1 MGDRGKCRAGKG
13 GEVRAV
19 RIADLFCGAGGSST
33 GAMEAAQILGY
44 RPELTAV
51 NHWDRAIETHQAN
64 HPGARHLC
72 TGVDNINP
80 RDLYAED
87 ELDVLIAS
95 PECTHFS
102 TARGGRPVNEQS
114 RATAMCVIRW
124 AETMRPP
131 IIMIENVPEFRSW
144 GPLIRKR
151 VRFFPTFEVWND
163 DRELLG
169 KKRGSRQTYEKA
181 KKAVPMRLEW
191 VPDPKRKGE
200 LFEAWLTML
209 RAIGYKVDHRII
221 CCANYGDPTTR
232 KRLFIQAVRGA
243 RKIVWPHPTH
253 LEDPESELALSRTRP
268 WPTARNDVI
277 DWSLQ
282 GLSIYSRKKPLSAK
296 TMARIM
302 AGLEKFGLKPFIV
315 PQQQG
320 GSPVRSVDR
329 PAPTVTT
336 TSRGVKLI
344 EPFLVNMKGKSK
356 GASVDKPSPAVTG
369 GQHLMLAEPF
379 IVPNFGEREGQE
391 PRVHSIDAPAP
402 AVTGRGAGNLIQP
415 CLIKM
420 RGTNNAADVDKPSP
434 TVTGSQTLAL
444 AEFIIQTDQTGSNGS
459 CARSTNRP
467 LGAVVSK
474 QNVALVRPYLVQVNH
489 GNGKR
494 EKNPN
499 NRRTKSVDAP
509 LGAVCGQRSE
519 WAVCDPALLPQ
530 HGGGALRSVDQPAP
544 TIATD
549 GAVALVEPYLVK
561 FYGTGRAASV
571 DKPLDTCT
579 AKARFG
585 LARPVVE
592 IQGQRFLLDI
602 RFRMLQPHELAAAQG
617 FHRDYKFKGN
627 KTEIVKQ
634 IGNAVPRRTL
644 RALIL
649 AAMSQT
655 PDVSFLLDQED
666 AA

>member
-1 MGDRGKCRAGKG
+1 MRALH
-13 GEVRAV
+13 
-19 RIADLFCGAGGSST
+19 IADLFCGAGGSST
-33 GAMEAAQILGY
+33 GAIEAAQVLGY

-64 HPGARHLC
+64 HPDSRHLC

-80 RDLYAED
+80 RDLFAEN

-95 PECTHFS
+95 PECTHHS

-151 VRFFPTFEVWND
+151 VTPRFPTFEVWQEQR
-163 DRELLG
+163 REIAEENGRKFKPGSSTLYNRE
-169 KKRGSRQTYEKA
+169 KRAGTKSRIE
-181 KKAVPMRLEW
+181 L
-191 VPDPKRKGE
+191 VPDPKRKCE
-200 LFEAWLTML
+200 LFEAWLAML
-209 RAIGYKVDHRII
+209 RATGYLVDHRIL

-232 KRLFIQAVRGA
+232 RRLFIQCVRGR

-253 LEDPESELALSRTRP
+253 LEDPGTELALSRTVA

-282 GLSIYSRKKPLSAK
+282 GLSIYERKKALSPK

-302 AGLEKFGLKPFIV
+302 AGLHKFGLKPFIV
-315 PQQQG
+315 PQENG
-320 GSPVRSVDR
+320 NGPRSVDR
-329 PAPTVTT
+329 PAGTVTT
-336 TSRGVKLI
+336 TSRGVKLV

-356 GASVDKPSPAVTG
+356 GASVDKPTPALTAHAR
-369 GQHLMLAEPF
+369 HLMLAEPYLLK
-379 IVPNFGEREGQE
+379 FGDRKSNGNSVDE
-391 PRVHSIDAPAP
+391 PLHTVTAGGVQQAVIQPCLIKLRGTGKAADVDRPAP
-402 AVTGRGAGNLIQP
+402 AVTGS
-415 CLIKM
+415 
-420 RGTNNAADVDKPSP
+420 GTNI
-434 TVTGSQTLAL
+434 AL
-444 AEFIIQTDQTGSNGS
+444 AEFIIQTDQLGSNGD
-459 CARSTNRP
+459 CVRSLDRP
-467 LGAVVSK
+467 CGAVITK
-474 QNVALVRPYLVQVNH
+474 QNTALVRPYLVQLAH
-489 GNGKR
+489 GDGK
-494 EKNPN
+494 EKNGA
-499 NRRTKSVDAP
+499 NRRVRSVEKP
-509 LGAVCGQRSE
+509 LPPVCGNRGE

-530 HGGGALRSVDQPAP
+530 HSGGALRSVDQPAP

-549 GAVALVEPYLVK
+549 GAVALVEPFLVK

-571 DKPLDTCT
+571 DKPLGAVTT
-579 AKARFG
+579 KERFG

-617 FHRDYKFKGN
+617 FHRGYKFKGN

-644 RALIL
+644 RALIV
-649 AAMSQT
+649 AALSQS
-655 PDVSFLLDQED
+655 PDVSFLLDGKN